1 MIAANPHPASPA
13 VRQSRRWPFIIVG
26 LLAGHFLLMMTAVF
40 IITHGN
46 HDSLVRDD
54 NEQGLY
60 SKTTPPRSAPAA
72 RLP

>member
-1 MIAANPHPASPA
+1 MITANPHPASPA

-40 IITHGN
+40 VITHNN

-54 NEQGLY
+54 NAQGVY
-60 SKTTPPRSAPAA
+60 SNTTQPRTAPAA